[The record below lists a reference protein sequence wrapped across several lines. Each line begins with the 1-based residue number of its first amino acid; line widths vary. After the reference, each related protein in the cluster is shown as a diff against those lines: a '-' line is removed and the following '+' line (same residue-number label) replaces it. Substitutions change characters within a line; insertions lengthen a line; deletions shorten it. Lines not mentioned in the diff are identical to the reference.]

1 MKALAH
7 ACLLLT
13 LTFAVTGC
21 VKFKQ
26 VWSINPDGSGKM
38 TQTIGFSE
46 TALLAANEDPFAS
59 LDRPE
64 DMINPDDQGWV
75 AFTRPQIK
83 TEGGYK
89 YATFTGYFENINEV
103 TFQGSG
109 GQGDMQTT
117 SYHFADG
124 TFTISDSMLS
134 QIIMALHEDEE
145 LKNPL
150 VRADMRKNLAGM
162 EFSESY
168 DLPGDV
174 TKVTGY
180 TADGDT
186 TKTTVTIE
194 ELIAASNGKIEGLK
208 NDEQTITFTSAG
220 WEGQEAAWNTELAA
234 AKAEWAAMKNNVP
247 VGAGAE

>member
-13 LTFAVTGC
+13 LTLAVTGC

-38 TQTIGFSE
+38 TLIYGFSE
-46 TALLAANEDPFAS
+46 LALQQAPEDPFAN
-59 LDRPE
+59 LDNPE
-64 DMINPDDQGWV
+64 DMIDLEDKGWV

-103 TFQGSG
+103 TFSG
-109 GQGDMQTT
+109 DGGNGDMEATRYQLEG
-117 SYHFADG
+117 G
-124 TFTISDSMLS
+124 TFTVSNSMLS
-134 QIIMALHEDEE
+134 QVIKSLDEDEQFNDPATKAMM
-145 LKNPL
+145 LQMM
-150 VRADMRKNLAGM
+150 DGM
-162 EFSESY
+162 EFTETY
-168 DLPGDV
+168 DLPGEV
-174 TKVTGY
+174 TDAKGY
-180 TADGDT
+180 AGDGDVA
-186 TKTTVTIE
+186 KTNVTIQ
-194 ELIAASNGKIEGLK
+194 ELLGASSDKIEGLK
-208 NDEQTITFTSAG
+208 SDEQTITFTPAG
-220 WEGQEAAWNTELAA
+220 WDGQEAAWNTELAA